1 MHFRLSCRSDMQ
13 HWQLSCRCIRKNV
26 SCPIVLYVFST
37 FSMYWKYA
45 SKSATLWNHAQTFT
59 NLFQNF
65 SYFEL
70 SSLGFSITV
79 FVFEM
84 FCIRCLCDGSKWH
97 SWWSLLTNHGLFV
110 KKNTTLEWLIKTRIL
125 IRKTKIIWT
134 IRVNQI
140 IEKRF

>member
-1 MHFRLSCRSDMQ
+1 MKRKWLYTLRQLTYHNHLHKLLYQSKNKTDQIQMHFRLSCRSDMQ

-59 NLFQNF
+59 KLFQNF

-79 FVFEM
+79 FAFEM
-84 FCIRCLCDGSKWH
+84 FCIRCLCDGSEWH
-97 SWWSLLTNHGLFV
+97 SL
-110 KKNTTLEWLIKTRIL
+110 
-125 IRKTKIIWT
+125 
-134 IRVNQI
+134 
-140 IEKRF
+140 